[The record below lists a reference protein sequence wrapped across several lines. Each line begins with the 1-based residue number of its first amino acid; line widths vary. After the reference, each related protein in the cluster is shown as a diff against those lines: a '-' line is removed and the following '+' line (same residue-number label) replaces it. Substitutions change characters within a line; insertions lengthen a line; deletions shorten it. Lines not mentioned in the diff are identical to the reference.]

1 MKNCPSCQK
10 GILLAVDDI
19 IMDMDSYLFVVK
31 GKRCT
36 SCGEEIIEEQDGQK
50 VVDAAKK
57 IGVWGQPLTLHRKLS
72 RSARGTVLR
81 IPTDIEKN
89 LHIKGNE
96 EVSISKV
103 GPKKLLIEIE

>member
-10 GILLAVDDI
+10 GELIGVNDI

-31 GKRCT
+31 GKRCV
-36 SCGEEIIEEQDGQK
+36 SCGEEIIREEEGQN
-50 VVDAAKK
+50 VIAAAKK
-57 IGVWGQPLTLHRKLS
+57 IGVWGQPLVLHRKLS

-81 IPTDIEKN
+81 IPSDIEKN
-89 LHIKGNE
+89 LHIKGDE

-103 GPKKLLIEIE
+103 GPKKLLIEIG